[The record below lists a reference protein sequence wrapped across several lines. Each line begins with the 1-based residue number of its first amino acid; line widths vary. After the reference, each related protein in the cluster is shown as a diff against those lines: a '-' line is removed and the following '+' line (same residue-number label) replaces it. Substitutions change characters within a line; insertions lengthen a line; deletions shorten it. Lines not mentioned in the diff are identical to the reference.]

1 MCVWRRCVGR
11 AAVQGR
17 CSRLQRGPRSQAASP
32 PGRAPAAD
40 PGRGWYGPARRQRA
54 AAARPGWLAR
64 VPAPWGAP
72 PPSCSGTV
80 LPRGALGASRPVPPP
95 AGSVV
100 AAELSSGSGGCC
112 RGRAVR
118 LGRARTWRFGSAPA
132 PRPARSGR
140 SAGACVAP
148 DSPSQRWCEPRARL
162 SPAAAADPGPPLHGR
177 LGAAPTGQAGG
188 RWRPRTAPCAAQ
200 HREEAGQGR

>member
-11 AAVQGR
+11 TTVQGR

-32 PGRAPAAD
+32 PGRAPAAA
-40 PGRGWYGPARRQRA
+40 PRPRVVRSGPEAAGRRRPPRVA
-54 AAARPGWLAR
+54 GARPCPVGR
-64 VPAPWGAP
+64 AP
-72 PPSCSGTV
+72 PR
-80 LPRGALGASRPVPPP
+80 RGVVRSSLAGLWEHLGQSPP

>member
-1 MCVWRRCVGR
+1 MCVCVAEVRREG
-11 AAVQGR
+11 
-17 CSRLQRGPRSQAASP
+17 RGPGTMFASAEGTAVTSGQP
-32 PGRAPAAD
+32 SWTRACGGPPAAGGTVR
-40 PGRGWYGPARRQRA
+40 PGGSGPPPPAQVA
-54 AAARPGWLAR
+54 GARPPRRAVVRSSLAGL
-64 VPAPWGAP
+64 WEH
-72 PPSCSGTV
+72 
-80 LPRGALGASRPVPPP
+80 LGQSPP

-132 PRPARSGR
+132 PRSARSGR